1 MTIIH
6 FHHQT
11 EILSGS
17 KYPRVLFNIVNTS
30 TAYKV
35 QLLERV
41 NELWLEC
48 CDESLDTLFS
58 SSSWSCQCTCG
69 CGTVV
74 EKGTSCAAGSSERPK
89 AERWSEGSLL
99 SSHSRLSAT
108 LTGLPRDR
116 QSGPVI
122 PLGIPPGKDF
132 QEVASLEMEYW
143 KHIKVCRAVILFT
156 P

>member
-1 MTIIH
+1 M
-6 FHHQT
+6 QLVVPKGPK
-11 EILSGS
+11 LS
-17 KYPRVLFNIVNTS
+17 
-30 TAYKV
+30 
-35 QLLERV
+35 
-41 NELWLEC
+41 
-48 CDESLDTLFS
+48 
-58 SSSWSCQCTCG
+58 
-69 CGTVV
+69 V
-74 EKGTSCAAGSSERPK
+74 EVK
-89 AERWSEGSLL
+89 ARLL

-122 PLGIPPGKDF
+122 PPGIPPGKDF